1 MPVDKFNRGLILLPP
16 QPEKIEYLRYDG
28 KHYWCGE
35 KKLQIIKTNG
45 KFVRVNNK
53 YKTGLEV
60 NGRAFKIPYLV
71 YLNKKKLI
79 TYYGSPFYCK
89 KDDPRVCKFRGDGK
103 QPQNWEP
110 FKE

>member
-1 MPVDKFNRGLILLPP
+1 MPVDKFNRGLVPP
-16 QPEKIEYLRYDG
+16 QQSIEKIEYLRYDG
-28 KHYWCGE
+28 KNYWCAE
-35 KKLQIIKTNG
+35 KKVEIIKSNR

-60 NGRAFKIPYLV
+60 NGRRFIIPDLV

-79 TYYGSPFYCK
+79 TYYGSAFYCSK
-89 KDDPRVCKFRGDGK
+89 KSGLCKFGGDGK
-103 QPQNWEP
+103 NLQNWEP